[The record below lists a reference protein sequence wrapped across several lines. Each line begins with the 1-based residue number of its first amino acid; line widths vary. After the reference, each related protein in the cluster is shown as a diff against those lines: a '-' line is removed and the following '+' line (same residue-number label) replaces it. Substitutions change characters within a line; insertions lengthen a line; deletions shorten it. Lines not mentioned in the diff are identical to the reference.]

1 MKTGESGEMVKAL
14 SIIKEAEHSLQMLF
28 NELEE
33 IAYANQ
39 VRVIEAFHK
48 HRVREYYFYPSTG
61 YGYGDSG
68 RDALEDIFAEIFGA
82 EDALVRSQVVS
93 GTHAISAC
101 LFALLRPGDELIS
114 LTGSPYDTLCRI
126 IGHEEKSPGTLID
139 KGIKYSE
146 VDLDERGKPDL
157 TAIAAAIKDT
167 TRMVLIQRSRGYKT
181 RPPVDLETIAVITKL
196 VKARNPATIV
206 MLDNCYGEF
215 TAVQEPGHYGVD
227 IIAGSLIKNP
237 GGGLIP
243 SGGYIA
249 GNKDLIEQLAF
260 HLTAPGLGKELGA
273 SLLDKRI
280 MYQGLFLAPHTVLQ
294 ALKGAVLLAYV
305 FEEHGYEVFPRW
317 NEKRSD
323 IVQAVK
329 LRDAAEVL
337 RFCQEV
343 QNASPVDS
351 DVTLEYGEL
360 PAYRDKIVMAAG
372 TFVQG
377 SSIELSCDAP
387 LRSPHCVFLQGG
399 LSYEH
404 CRFLLQRLLDNFLLA
419 NA

>member
-1 MKTGESGEMVKAL
+1 
-14 SIIKEAEHSLQMLF
+14 
-28 NELEE
+28 
-33 IAYANQ
+33 
-39 VRVIEAFHK
+39 
-48 HRVREYYFYPSTG
+48 
-61 YGYGDSG
+61 
-68 RDALEDIFAEIFGA
+68 
-82 EDALVRSQVVS
+82 
-93 GTHAISAC
+93 
-101 LFALLRPGDELIS
+101 
-114 LTGSPYDTLCRI
+114 
-126 IGHEEKSPGTLID
+126 
-139 KGIKYSE
+139 
-146 VDLDERGKPDL
+146 
-157 TAIAAAIKDT
+157 
-167 TRMVLIQRSRGYKT
+167 
-181 RPPVDLETIAVITKL
+181 
-196 VKARNPATIV
+196 
-206 MLDNCYGEF
+206 LDNCYGEF

-249 GNKDLIEQLAF
+249 GNKDLIELLAF

-329 LRDAAEVL
+329 LRDATEVL

-404 CRFLLQRLLDNFLLA
+404 CRFLLQRLLDSFLLG